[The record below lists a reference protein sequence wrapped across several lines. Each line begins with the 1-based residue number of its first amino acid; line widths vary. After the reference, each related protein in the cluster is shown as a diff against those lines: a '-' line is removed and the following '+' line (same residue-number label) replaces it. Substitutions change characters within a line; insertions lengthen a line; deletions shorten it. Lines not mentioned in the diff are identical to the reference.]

1 MRIFDVA
8 VVGLGPAGSTA
19 SYLLKK
25 GGLDVLAFD
34 RESFPRYKPC
44 GGCLSKKI
52 DGLLDLD
59 FKDVVERTV
68 KGAVFTHAFE
78 RELTILSDETVG
90 YMVQR
95 DRFDALLMERAGESG
110 VEVRTGEGVK
120 SLEDKGSHIEITTT
134 KGSYSAR
141 CIIGADGPFSIV
153 ARTFFP
159 DLKRRKG
166 LSIEGEAEA
175 IPDLLERLKT
185 SVWIDF
191 GYIPHGYGWVF
202 PKEKTL
208 SIGIAGLQDEV
219 EDIKRYFEGFLKGCG
234 LNRLRFFKIKG
245 WIIPAFTQEGGCIA
259 KDRVVLVGDAANL
272 VDPFLGEGIYW
283 AIRSAMIV
291 SDGILKMWDT
301 GIKPDRIHDA
311 VDREIGREFRSA
323 TKVANL
329 VYGYPDLWYEIL
341 ERKPSLIGEYF
352 EVLRGRK
359 DYEEF
364 LDIIKGKLKESYPL
378 WLKIVFSHFALR
390 LKRFLGIVSWR
401 EERGGLT

>member
-25 GGLDVLAFD
+25 GGMDVLAFD
-34 RESFPRYKPC
+34 KESFPRYKPC
-44 GGCLSKKI
+44 GGCLSKKV

-59 FKDVVERTV
+59 FKSVVERTV
-68 KGAVFTHAFE
+68 NGAVFTHAFE

-95 DRFDALLMERAGESG
+95 DRFDALLMERARESG
-110 VEVRTGEGVK
+110 VEVKTGEGVR
-120 SLEDKGSHIEITTT
+120 SFEDKGSYIGITTT

-159 DLKRRKG
+159 ELKRRKG

-175 IPDLLERLKT
+175 TPDLLERLKT

-208 SIGIAGLQDEV
+208 SIGVAGLEDEI
-219 EDIKRYFEGFLKGCG
+219 EDIKGYFEGFLKGCG

-245 WIIPAFTQEGGCIA
+245 WVIPAFTEEGGCIA
-259 KDRVVLVGDAANL
+259 KNRVVLVGDAANL

-283 AIRSAMIV
+283 AIKSARIV
-291 SDGILKMWDT
+291 AHELLDMWDT
-301 GIKPDRIHDA
+301 GIVYDNIQKMIDK
-311 VDREIGREFRSA
+311 EIGREFRASSR
-323 TKVANL
+323 VANL

-341 ERKPSLIGEYF
+341 ESKPSLIGEYF

-359 DYEEF
+359 NYEEF
-364 LDIIKGKLKESYPL
+364 LDIIRGKLKESYPL
-378 WLKIVFSHFALR
+378 WLKIMFSHFVLR
-390 LKRFLGIVSWR
+390 LKRFLGIQYPVTR
-401 EERGGLT
+401 KGGV